1 MEMTKQVLN
10 LDQEREEEPG
20 GCFTTFTMNGNG
32 SVLQCS
38 ETKKKETKKKVLD
51 IFSVNTHKVR

>member
-32 SVLQCS
+32 GVLQCS
-38 ETKKKETKKKVLD
+38 ETKKKETKK
-51 IFSVNTHKVR
+51 RC